1 MNRSALSKNDSQGA
15 VLFSQYS
22 DNNQQRAGKLEY
34 GIYPVVDDSAEGENK
49 DQIFMR
55 LEKIKLN
62 ANYNQ
67 NALRPAKSSLK
78 LPNLDEYPNLNAL
91 INDQWNPNMLRNANS
106 FNDLGLEYGR
116 SNLGKIY
123 SIPLKPK
130 YDHEVFRDLSD
141 EDTRA
146 GSSAPQ

>member
-1 MNRSALSKNDSQGA
+1 MNRSALSNNDSQGA

-106 FNDLGLEYGR
+106 LNDLGLE
-116 SNLGKIY
+116 
-123 SIPLKPK
+123 
-130 YDHEVFRDLSD
+130 
-141 EDTRA
+141 
-146 GSSAPQ
+146 